1 MSDGITGDE
10 ERDLLSDQE
19 IADAVN
25 GKTAEDAARSLI
37 DISRKHDDKSVVV
50 VDVLSDAKE
59 SGSPETKP
67 AIEEAKEAIRQSGE
81 VISTIRRVGE
91 KIGKYAERVGRGIG
105 AIAPIKDIIDGAAEP
120 VTKKT
125 IPHPVRSDETPR
137 ARRHNKGFEPS
148 GGVGDDLRPDL
159 SRSPLGYEAE
169 VLAGKVADGLDRA
182 KSWVG
187 DKLSQPVNGPIAQ
200 DSEIVETP
208 VEEVIEVADSKPEKP
223 LTVSE
228 KALKELREA
237 EKRLADFNEMAEKG
251 PKNDPEVTRA
261 EVEMR
266 RVLENHLSQ
275 AQRRYGQT
283 RYLYGGDIED
293 GLDIP
298 DWVNGGG
305 VTERD
310 EAIVEERRRS
320 DRNSPSSVQDADSAY
335 VALPDDVGA
344 IEFDARTTRE

>member
-1 MSDGITGDE
+1 MGLMFE
-10 ERDLLSDQE
+10 ELIRKFSEASNETAGEHFTPEIGTTPLSDRV
-19 IADAVN
+19 IHRV
-25 GKTAEDAARSLI
+25 GGLAELRPDP
-37 DISRKHDDKSVVV
+37 
-50 VDVLSDAKE
+50 E
-59 SGSPETKP
+59 SKP
-67 AIEEAKEAIRQSGE
+67 ALEELREVAERTGQVVSSLRQVGGKMFGKYYEKAREAI
-81 VISTIRRVGE
+81 
-91 KIGKYAERVGRGIG
+91 G
-105 AIAPIKDIIDGAAEP
+105 AKPPIEDIDEAGP

-125 IPHPVRSDETPR
+125 IPRPVRPTNTPR
-137 ARRHNKGFEPS
+137 AKRKEGFEPS
-148 GGVGDDLRPDL
+148 GAESDSLRPDL
-159 SRSPLGYEAE
+159 SRSQLGYEAE

-187 DKLSQPVNGPIAQ
+187 DKLSQPENGPIAQ
-200 DSEIVETP
+200 ASEEVETP

-283 RYLYGGDIED
+283 RYLYGEDIED

-298 DWVNGGG
+298 HWVNGGG

-320 DRNSPSSVQDADSAY
+320 DRYSPSPVQDADSAY
-335 VALPDDVGA
+335 ATLPDDVGA
-344 IEFDARTTRE
+344 IEFDARTARE